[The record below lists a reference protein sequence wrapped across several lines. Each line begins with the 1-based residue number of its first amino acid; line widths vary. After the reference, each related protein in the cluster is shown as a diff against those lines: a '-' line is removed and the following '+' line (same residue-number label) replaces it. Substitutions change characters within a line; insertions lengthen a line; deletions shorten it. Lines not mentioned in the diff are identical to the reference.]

1 MPDHCTLTDRNLLHH
16 ITSDC
21 LTSPQTPCTGN
32 RTSSDIVSPDIIID
46 KPDVRSTIDQS
57 SDDEPQLFRE
67 IRGDAMELLTEKTN
81 E

>member
-1 MPDHCTLTDRNLLHH
+1 
-16 ITSDC
+16 
-21 LTSPQTPCTGN
+21 
-32 RTSSDIVSPDIIID
+32 VSPDIIID